1 MAENVTLPAPRDA
14 APAPGEPLLTAEGL
28 TKHFPIHGGFPF
40 KRKVGAVQAVD
51 GVDLTVHARRELR
64 SGR

>member
-14 APAPGEPLLTAEGL
+14 APTPGEPLLTAEGL

-40 KRKVGAVQAVD
+40 KR
-51 GVDLTVHARRELR
+51 T
-64 SGR
+64 